1 MEAAIKAVEGGEK
14 VASAAKHFQVP
25 RKTLDDWVKGRV
37 KHGTNPGPNTAL
49 TADEE
54 SALDNYLMYMAERG
68 FPLTTKMAHA
78 FAWAITIWSGTQGCF
93 NEETGPG
100 KHW

>member
-1 MEAAIKAVEGGEK
+1 MSAEAAPKVWRWQWDPQSTKADINAVEGGEK

-25 RKTLDDWVKGRV
+25 RKTLDDWVKGQV

-54 SALDNYLMYMAERG
+54 SALANYFLYMAEHG
-68 FPLTTKMAHA
+68 FPLTMKMALS
-78 FAWAITIWSGTQGCF
+78 WAIAI
-93 NEETGPG
+93 
-100 KHW
+100 